1 MYTAKS
7 HAPYLS
13 QLWGQVQD
21 LRPRRAR
28 RHQLV
33 NSLLGT
39 ATQGGSLD
47 AAARELPLGNA
58 TQGGSLYAC
67 QAAAARELPP
77 SGPRHPE
84 LHAEPSRISL
94 AQELRPIRRLILR

>member
-1 MYTAKS
+1 MCTAKS

-39 ATQGGSLD
+39 
-47 AAARELPLGNA
+47 A